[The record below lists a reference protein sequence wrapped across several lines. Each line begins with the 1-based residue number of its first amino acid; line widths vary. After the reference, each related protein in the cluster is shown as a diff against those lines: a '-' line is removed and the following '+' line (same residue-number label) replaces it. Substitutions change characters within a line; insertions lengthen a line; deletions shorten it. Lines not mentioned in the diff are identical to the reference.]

1 MPNKPPTYRQP
12 SSQRTGR
19 PRAAR
24 RKVRQAAAIRQ
35 SRRWTRF
42 SVRLRQDYPICQS
55 PAHDGPLAGVASVHH
70 FEPLA
75 DRPDL
80 AFDES
85 NCWCLCA
92 ACHRQITDI
101 ERTQGIGAAKAV
113 LVPGT
118 GTRSESL
125 GGGRL
130 ETR

>member
-1 MPNKPPTYRQP
+1 MPNKPPTYQQP
-12 SSQRTGR
+12 VRR
-19 PRAAR
+19 PRMIKP
-24 RKVRQAAAIRQ
+24 KVRRAAAIRRG
-35 SRRWTRF
+35 RRWTRL
-42 SVRLRQDYPICQS
+42 SARLRRDHPLCQS

-101 ERTQGIGAAKAV
+101 ERTQGIEAAQAV
-113 LVPGT
+113 LMPGT
-118 GTRSESL
+118 GRRSESL
-125 GGGRL
+125 GGGKA
-130 ETR
+130 

>member
-1 MPNKPPTYRQP
+1 MPSKPPTYSPARQAP
-12 SSQRTGR
+12 
-19 PRAAR
+19 AR
-24 RKVRQAAAIRQ
+24 RARTIKRKVKRAAAIRRG
-35 SRRWTRF
+35 RRWTRF
-42 SVRLRQDYPICQS
+42 SVRLRRDHPLCQS

-101 ERTQGIGAAKAV
+101 ERTQGIEVAQAV
-113 LVPGT
+113 LMP
-118 GTRSESL
+118 
-125 GGGRL
+125 
-130 ETR
+130 